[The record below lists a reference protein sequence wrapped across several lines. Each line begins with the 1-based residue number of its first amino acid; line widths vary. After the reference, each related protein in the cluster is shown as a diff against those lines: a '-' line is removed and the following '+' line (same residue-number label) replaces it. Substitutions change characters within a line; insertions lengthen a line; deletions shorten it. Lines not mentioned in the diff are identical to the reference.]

1 MTPTHA
7 TDHEGQ
13 PSAARIAAVTRQG
26 RPPTPAERAAATQ
39 LLDALLA
46 AAADHGVRLADLD
59 RVVDLPGACLDVI
72 RRGTPTQP

>member
-7 TDHEGQ
+7 TDHEGR

-26 RPPTPAERAAATQ
+26 RPPTDAERTAAAQ
-39 LLDALLA
+39 LLD

-59 RVVDLPGACLDVI
+59 RVVDLSGACLDVI
-72 RRGTPTQP
+72 RRGTTTQP

>member
-7 TDHEGQ
+7 TDHEGR

-26 RPPTPAERAAATQ
+26 RPPTDAERTAATQ
-39 LLDALLA
+39 LLDALL

-72 RRGTPTQP
+72 RRGTTTS